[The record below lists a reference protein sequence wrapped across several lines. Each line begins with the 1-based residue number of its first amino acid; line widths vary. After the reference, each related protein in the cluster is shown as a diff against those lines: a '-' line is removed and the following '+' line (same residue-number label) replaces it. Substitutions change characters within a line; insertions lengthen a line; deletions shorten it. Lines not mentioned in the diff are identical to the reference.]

1 MQSRINTPE
10 TITTNDDT
18 TMKKKSKSRLFR
30 ERNETLNDFKNEDR
44 KLITNDY
51 ETLVT
56 KQDSGPRETVQTI
69 WLQPY

>member
-10 TITTNDDT
+10 TITTNGDT

-30 ERNETLNDFKNEDR
+30 ERNETLNDFINEDR

-51 ETLVT
+51 EALVT
-56 KQDSGPRETVQTI
+56 EQDSGPREN
-69 WLQPY
+69 

>member
-10 TITTNDDT
+10 TITTNGDI

-30 ERNETLNDFKNEDR
+30 ERNETLNDFINEDR

-51 ETLVT
+51 EALVT
-56 KQDSGPRETVQTI
+56 EQDSGPREN
-69 WLQPY
+69 